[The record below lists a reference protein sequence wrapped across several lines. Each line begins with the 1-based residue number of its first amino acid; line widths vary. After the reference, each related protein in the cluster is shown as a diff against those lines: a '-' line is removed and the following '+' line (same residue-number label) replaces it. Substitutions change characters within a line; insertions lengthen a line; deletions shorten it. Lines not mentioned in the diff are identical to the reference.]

1 MLSAESAAGRYP
13 LESVTMQQLV
23 INKVEN
29 EEVFRR
35 SLDRF
40 ALENMQHDK
49 HRQHSKVAGKN
60 DVGGMMASTAAAIS
74 LAARQVSDSFSSF
87 YFLFVY
93 LCFLVG
99 RIRISGVFAAN
110 THLFMFFFLCIHCG
124 RWRRFPIPKQLW
136 PSPAPATPPCAWPGS
151 GPRCPSSPCAATD
164 ASRAG
169 WRWSG
174 VCTPS

>member
-23 INKVEN
+23 INKVETD
-29 EEVFRR
+29 EVFRR

-74 LAARQVSDSFSSF
+74 LAARQVSNVFSSF
-87 YFLFVY
+87 CICQLALFDTDA
-93 LCFLVG
+93 FLVG
-99 RIRISGVFAAN
+99 QAC
-110 THLFMFFFLCIHCG
+110 T
-124 RWRRFPIPKQLW
+124 
-136 PSPAPATPPCAWPGS
+136 
-151 GPRCPSSPCAATD
+151 
-164 ASRAG
+164 SRAFTTNPYSFTFFYCLCLL
-169 WRWSG
+169 R
-174 VCTPS
+174 